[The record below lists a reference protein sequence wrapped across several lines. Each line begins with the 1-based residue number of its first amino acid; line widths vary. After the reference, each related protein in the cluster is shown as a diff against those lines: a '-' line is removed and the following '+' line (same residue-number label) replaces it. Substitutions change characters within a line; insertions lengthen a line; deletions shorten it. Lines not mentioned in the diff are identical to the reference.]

1 MFFFKFPLPCDV
13 VNVIQQVHVEALV
26 DVFFFFLKSFLYMS
40 YMAAKR
46 LIQDF
51 VWIQKIIFS
60 YAQFLHSL
68 VFFFVCFLCLFV
80 CFLPNFNIFAGF
92 FMLLAFAWSK
102 VRELA
107 EPKL

>member
-1 MFFFKFPLPCDV
+1 MPNSRYYFFYLFKLKCFFFKFPLPCDV

-51 VWIQKIIFS
+51 V
-60 YAQFLHSL
+60 
-68 VFFFVCFLCLFV
+68 
-80 CFLPNFNIFAGF
+80 
-92 FMLLAFAWSK
+92 
-102 VRELA
+102 
-107 EPKL
+107 

>member
-68 VFFFVCFLCLFV
+68 VFFLFVFFVCLFV
-80 CFLPNFNIFAGF
+80 FYPILTFLRGF
-92 FMLLAFAWSK
+92 LMLLAFAWSK